1 MITVIVHTFPF
12 DLDAHNT
19 LYELKKKNH
28 LLEKVVVVKEGKTN
42 TELLECTVLIISHRY
57 KQPGSQDLQ
66 G

>member
-28 LLEKVVVVKEGKTN
+28 LLEKVVVVVKEGKN
-42 TELLECTVLIISHRY
+42 KHRTT
-57 KQPGSQDLQ
+57 
-66 G
+66 